1 MENVKE
7 TKKIL
12 IGVQDRQIGI
22 VNIFTVDTEGQAI
35 REMEKVCTAGKGND
49 FEKFPD
55 DFVFVKLGEL
65 TIETGKI
72 TLEEPIKEIV
82 RANQFKK
89 KEI

>member
-1 MENVKE
+1 
-7 TKKIL
+7 
-12 IGVQDRQIGI
+12 
-22 VNIFTVDTEGQAI
+22 
-35 REMEKVCTAGKGND
+35 MEKVCTAGEGND

-72 TLEEPIKEIV
+72 TLEEPMKEIV
-82 RANQFKK
+82 RANQFTK